1 MLVLNHPQGAH
12 LGNVAVCLTMRDNRV
27 ILLSALSPLFV
38 NHGSSIRI
46 VCALTQCRQRSSVHI
61 PCRSRST
68 LIGGSRINIRC
79 EVGIILILMVLGVIL
94 APSACDSGL
103 RQTAGIDHLLLTV
116 SSDRSR
122 VKVGDSVQIRFTITN
137 TGQQPI
143 VVESNDRPVLDILV
157 APAGGDVIRSWSAEN
172 PDKVSHRIEWKP
184 GESKVLELG
193 WHVRE
198 GDRPSPLIFL
208 IGALHA
214 DPGPGQSAH
223 VSLCLEGFC
232 R

>member
-1 MLVLNHPQGAH
+1 MLSSCVPTRCGQH
-12 LGNVAVCLTMRDNRV
+12 
-27 ILLSALSPLFV
+27 
-38 NHGSSIRI
+38 SSI
-46 VCALTQCRQRSSVHI
+46 HI
-61 PCRSRST
+61 PCRSHFT
-68 LIGGSRINIRC
+68 LNGGSRMNIQRDV
-79 EVGIILILMVLGVIL
+79 EIILILIVLGVIL
-94 APSACDSGL
+94 TLSACDSGL

-122 VKVGDSVQIRFTITN
+122 VKVGDSVQIRITTAN

-172 PDKVSHRIEWKP
+172 PDKVSHRVEWKP
-184 GESKVLELG
+184 GESKTLEMV
-193 WHVRE
+193 WHVKE
-198 GDRPSPLIFL
+198 GDRLSPLIFL

-214 DPGPGQSAH
+214 DPGPGQSAS